1 MVTSF
6 NNNVCISCSPENAVI
21 VQARTVLTESSL
33 NSGRAQPSEAPLC
46 ASYSNEKTKQ
56 RASRKRKASAAP
68 TVLEYNLH
76 RMPRILKNDLRR
88 QYPAIFTNVFNAC
101 DANQMRLMLKTFARP
116 DIRNIMQFSGKRI
129 SLSAASFILTI
140 SSSF

>member
-1 MVTSF
+1 MF
-6 NNNVCISCSPENAVI
+6 CSPENAVI

-46 ASYSNEKTKQ
+46 ASYSNDKTKQ
-56 RASRKRKASAAP
+56 RTSRKRKASAAP

-129 SLSAASFILTI
+129 YLSTLSI
-140 SSSF
+140 